1 MIRKSIPSGYESDR
15 LFGEG
20 PNWQRIWIHWVGCG
34 EKLHMGLARSAASIV
49 SIGAVWMGAAPATA
63 APQLLLNKTVTLS
76 WAAQAVVRDPNGRE
90 RQTRNDVRYVVYIS
104 SLGRLFEH
112 SSRSL
117 AGRTQ
122 AADVDP
128 NAAKTKLG
136 ESRGLRFEGN
146 RLVAYRGYG
155 GGGGSGAMR
164 AVATF
169 DSSYSS
175 CTVAVMVGK
184 ENGRAIKRQGFD
196 GVVREVLSIEVSG
209 ATCSIQ
215 NGNAFA
221 NR

>member
-1 MIRKSIPSGYESDR
+1 
-15 LFGEG
+15 
-20 PNWQRIWIHWVGCG
+20 
-34 EKLHMGLARSAASIV
+34 MGLARSAV
-49 SIGAVWMGAAPATA
+49 GVVFIGAVWTGAAPATA
-63 APQLLLNKTVTLS
+63 APQQLLNKTVTLS

-90 RQTRNDVRYVVYIS
+90 RQTRNDIRYVIYVS

-117 AGRTQ
+117 GGRTQ

-128 NAAKTKLG
+128 SAAKTKLG
-136 ESRGLRFEGN
+136 EARGLRFEGN

-155 GGGGSGAMR
+155 SGGGSGAMR

-175 CTVAVMVGK
+175 CTVAVTVGK
-184 ENGRAIKRQGFD
+184 EKGRVIKRQGFD
-196 GVVREVLSIEVSG
+196 GVVREVVSIEISG

>member
-1 MIRKSIPSGYESDR
+1 MSSAR
-15 LFGEG
+15 LT
-20 PNWQRIWIHWVGCG
+20 VT
-34 EKLHMGLARSAASIV
+34 AALT
-49 SIGAVWMGAAPATA
+49 GAVWMEAAPATA
-63 APQLLLNKTVTLS
+63 APQQLLDKTVTLS
-76 WAAQAVVRDPNGRE
+76 WSVQAIVRDPDGRQ
-90 RQTRNDVRYVVYIS
+90 RQTRNDIKYVIYIS

-117 AGRTQ
+117 GGHIQR
-122 AADVDP
+122 ADVDP
-128 NAAKTKLG
+128 SATKTKLG
-136 ESRGLRFEGN
+136 EARGLRFEGN

-175 CTVAVMVGK
+175 CTVAVTVGK
-184 ENGRAIKRQGFD
+184 ENGRVVKRQGFD
-196 GVVREVLSIEVSG
+196 GIVREVLSIETSG
-209 ATCSIQ
+209 ATCTIQ

>member
-1 MIRKSIPSGYESDR
+1 M
-15 LFGEG
+15 
-20 PNWQRIWIHWVGCG
+20 C
-34 EKLHMGLARSAASIV
+34 LARAAVIV
-49 SIGAVWMGAAPATA
+49 VFIGAVWMEAAPATA
-63 APQLLLNKTVTLS
+63 APQQLLDKTVTLS
-76 WAAQAVVRDPNGRE
+76 WSAQAVVRDPDGKE
-90 RQTRNDVRYVVYIS
+90 RQVRNSIKYIIYIS

-117 AGRTQ
+117 GGRTQ
-122 AADVDP
+122 GGDVDP
-128 NAAKTKLG
+128 NAAKTKIG
-136 ESRGLRFEGN
+136 EARGLRFEGN

-175 CTVAVMVGK
+175 CTLAVMVGK
-184 ENGRAIKRQGFD
+184 ENGGVIKRQGFD
-196 GVVREVLSIEVSG
+196 GVVREVLSVEISG
-209 ATCSIQ
+209 ASCSIQ